1 MCSIFCCT
9 SRQIDKAQMQR
20 CFDKTVSRGP
30 DMTALDSTPSGYMG
44 FHRLAVMGLNAE
56 GMQPFWMGKNML
68 VCNGEIYGFR
78 ALRRDLEAKGYVF
91 HSKSDCEILL
101 PLYAEYGVNMFS
113 MLDAEF
119 ALVLY
124 DGNTGE
130 YIAARD
136 PIGIRPLY
144 YGYLAGG
151 EIVFASEPKNLVGFV
166 VGQIYPV
173 PARKVLPRRKVYFLL
188 RYDRRRRLYG
198 RQSR

>member
-1 MCSIFCCT
+1 ML
-9 SRQIDKAQMQR
+9 R

-136 PIGIRPLY
+136 PIGIRRSIT
-144 YGYLAGG
+144 GIFRAGRSCSR
-151 EIVFASEPKNLVGFV
+151 AS
-166 VGQIYPV
+166 
-173 PARKVLPRRKVYFLL
+173 RKTLSGL
-188 RYDRRRRLYG
+188 
-198 RQSR
+198 

>member
-1 MCSIFCCT
+1 ML
-9 SRQIDKAQMQR
+9 R

-144 YGYLAGG
+144 YGYLSGG

-166 VGQIYPV
+166 AGQIYPF
-173 PARKVLPRRKVYFLL
+173 PPGKYYRGGKFISYCDMLLLPSV
-188 RYDRRRRLYG
+188 
-198 RQSR
+198 